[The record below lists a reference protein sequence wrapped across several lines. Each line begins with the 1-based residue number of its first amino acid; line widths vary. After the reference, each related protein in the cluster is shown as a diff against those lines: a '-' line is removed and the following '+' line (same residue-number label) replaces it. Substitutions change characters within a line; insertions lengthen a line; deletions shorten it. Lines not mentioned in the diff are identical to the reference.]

1 MMNAVEE
8 LIPRL
13 LLLCSFS
20 PLTSFFWV
28 VAHFSPPIS
37 TSGQLCHILRTA
49 VTHFLFP
56 FHINLHLSQLSLV
69 KKKKK

>member
-1 MMNAVEE
+1 MMNAVGE

-28 VAHFSPPIS
+28 VAPPPPIS

-69 KKKKK
+69 KKKK